1 MSSFK
6 IVYYTLVS
14 LSYVILILKV
24 TLQAKDA
31 IIIVKG
37 FQKDFK
43 NS

>member
-1 MSSFK
+1 MLSFK

-14 LSYVILILKV
+14 LLYIILILKL
-24 TLQAKDA
+24 TLQAVNA

-43 NS
+43 ND